1 MPRKARDEKL
11 DTRTARLRLLVRREP
26 YWRSIQEGRA
36 LGYRRLPSGKAGTWI
51 ARHYDVGSG
60 RTYQALGSADDM
72 LEADGTG
79 TLTFAQA
86 QDWAA
91 AWFRDLARNAGAIE
105 LPMTVKEAMNAYL
118 LDYEARGGKA
128 LVALNTTVK
137 AHILPALGDKQVK
150 ALTSL
155 AIKKW
160 HHALAAAPA
169 RLRSAATD
177 TKPKGRKLH
186 ASDTDGRRAR
196 RATANRILTVLKATL
211 NHAFREGRVASDDA
225 WRKVSPFKSADA
237 AKVRFLTDDEA
248 TRLVNACPADLR
260 RLVTAALLTGC
271 RYGELISLC
280 PADVNLNA
288 GVLTVRA
295 ENSKSGKAR
304 IVYLSDEGKRFFNT
318 EAIGNPS
325 NGVLFRHADGDAWGK
340 SQQFRPLRK
349 ACSIATIAPAIS
361 FHILRHSYASRLAMA
376 GVPMAVIA
384 AQLGHS
390 DSKLT
395 EKHYAHLAPGFV
407 SDTIRAAFTD
417 MGMAPAGNV
426 ETFKLT
432 A

>member
-51 ARHYDVGSG
+51 ARHYDAGAG
-60 RTYQALGSADDM
+60 RAYQALGSADDM

-169 RLRSAATD
+169 RR
-177 TKPKGRKLH
+177 
-186 ASDTDGRRAR
+186 
-196 RATANRILTVLKATL
+196 
-211 NHAFREGRVASDDA
+211 
-225 WRKVSPFKSADA
+225 WKS
-237 AKVRFLTDDEA
+237 
-248 TRLVNACPADLR
+248 
-260 RLVTAALLTGC
+260 
-271 RYGELISLC
+271 S
-280 PADVNLNA
+280 
-288 GVLTVRA
+288 
-295 ENSKSGKAR
+295 
-304 IVYLSDEGKRFFNT
+304 
-318 EAIGNPS
+318 
-325 NGVLFRHADGDAWGK
+325 
-340 SQQFRPLRK
+340 
-349 ACSIATIAPAIS
+349 
-361 FHILRHSYASRLAMA
+361 
-376 GVPMAVIA
+376 
-384 AQLGHS
+384 
-390 DSKLT
+390 
-395 EKHYAHLAPGFV
+395 
-407 SDTIRAAFTD
+407 RAAWC
-417 MGMAPAGNV
+417 GRCGN
-426 ETFKLT
+426 
-432 A
+432 